1 MSDSDDTVDDPT
13 VEPGDGESDPA
24 VETAGGESGRA
35 VTADDGQDAETDGGE
50 SGRAVTADDGQDAE
64 TDGGD
69 TLDPVADEGLGSS
82 TQTGRPESI
91 ETPETI
97 DRRGWLLVAAVVVSF
112 VVMPLVVYFI
122 PELHWFIAALGLSQ
136 RQAYILFPMLPA
148 LVLGLVAV
156 WASFG
161 LRS

>member
-1 MSDSDDTVDDPT
+1 MSDPDDTADGPT
-13 VEPGDGESDPA
+13 
-24 VETAGGESGRA
+24 VETAGGESDRPIE
-35 VTADDGQDAETDGGE
+35 TARGDDGH
-50 SGRAVTADDGQDAE
+50 DAE

-82 TQTGRPESI
+82 VQTGRPESI

-136 RQAYILFPMLPA
+136 RQAYILFPMLPT